1 MKNAKFLAVLL
12 GLLALVSCGP
22 KTRVEATIDDASKG
36 NVAIWKL
43 NVNNL
48 TLVDTVKTD
57 AAGRF
62 HYNVPVT
69 EGQPEFVYL
78 SYGGR
83 QLAELLLEA
92 GDRVS
97 VHTDTLGSFCEISGS
112 EESVK
117 LQQVNADFAAFRK
130 RFDDLAAAGENNAA
144 AQEYVKH
151 YRACVKYVMEN
162 PGSMT
167 VIPVLYQK
175 LDASTPIFSQPTDA
189 LHFRNAYD
197 ALVEVYP
204 ESRFVKA
211 LKKETESRE
220 QNLALA
226 GRIDGAAEAGF
237 PDLSVNDINGRRAL
251 LSEVKAPVVLV
262 CFWNAVDAEG
272 KMFNTEVLLPLY
284 EEMHPRGLEI
294 YSVGINANK
303 ADWATTVNGQKLPWI
318 NVNDGLGTASM
329 NLATYNVDA
338 VPAVFLIADGD
349 LKGRIADVSTA
360 DAIRREVRKYLK

>member
-1 MKNAKFLAVLL
+1 MKNGKIIAVLL
-12 GLLALVSCGP
+12 GLLALASCAP
-22 KTRVEATIDDASKG
+22 KTRVDATIDGVSKG
-36 NVAIWKL
+36 TVAIWKL

-48 TLVDTVKTD
+48 VLVDTVKTD

-62 HYNVPVT
+62 HYNIPVT
-69 EGQPEFVYL
+69 KGQPEFVYL

-97 VHTDTLGSFCEISGS
+97 VQVDTLGSSCEISGS
-112 EESVK
+112 EESLK

-130 RFDDLAAAGENNAA
+130 RFDDLAAAGENTAA

-162 PGSMT
+162 PASLT

-189 LHFRNAYD
+189 LHFRNVYD

-204 ESRFVKA
+204 DSRFVKA

-220 QNLALA
+220 QNLALVNQIDVA
-226 GRIDGAAEAGF
+226 GEAGF
-237 PDLSVNDINGRRAL
+237 PELSVNDINGRRAL
-251 LSEVKAPVVLV
+251 LSEVKAPLVLV
-262 CFWNAVDAEG
+262 CYWNAVDAEG
-272 KMFNTEVLLPLY
+272 KMFNTDVLLPLY
-284 EEMHPRGLEI
+284 EELHPRGLEI
-294 YSVGINANK
+294 YSVGINPNK
-303 ADWATTVNGQKLPWI
+303 ADWAATVNGLKLPWI
-318 NVNDGLGTASM
+318 NVNDGLGTASPT
-329 NLATYNVDA
+329 LAAYNVDA
-338 VPAVFLIADGD
+338 VPAAFIIADGD
-349 LKGRIADVSTA
+349 LQGRIGDVSSVA
-360 DAIRREVRKYLK
+360 AIRREVRKYLK